1 MRFNRSRR
9 MRAFAA
15 KWGGLVIAILVVIVL
30 AVFGGIYLYASTR
43 VDATLN
49 WVTQDYRI
57 LSFQWVGMS
66 TEQPLDAVYHL
77 TISINNNTDT
87 PADIDITG
95 AGLSL
100 DELRFEIT
108 GSAGWNG
115 TVPANGF
122 IVFEGDIT
130 LKPADSQELEGRNV
144 ILEISGTVTANASYS
159 FIEKEKSRPL
169 LISTVGIIRPTIAS
183 ATILG

>member
-1 MRFNRSRR
+1 MK
-9 MRAFAA
+9 AFAA
-15 KWGGLVIAILVVIVL
+15 KWGGLIIAIFIVVVL

-57 LSFQWVGMS
+57 LNFQWVGMS
-66 TEQPLDAVYHL
+66 MEQPLDAVYHL
-77 TISINNNTDT
+77 TISVNNNTDT
-87 PADIDITG
+87 PADIQITG
-95 AGLSL
+95 AMLNL
-100 DELRFEIT
+100 DELQFAIT

-115 TVPANGF
+115 IVPANGF

-144 ILEISGTVTANASYS
+144 TLEISGTLMAHARYS
-159 FIEKEKSRPL
+159 FIEKQKSRPL
-169 LISTVGIIRPTIAS
+169 LISTVGIIRPTVVSTA
-183 ATILG
+183 AAG